1 VARAR
6 RRCTLTLAAAAVAS
20 IACLVPTSDTG
31 AAAGATLRVAFGPI
45 SPAGMRRLGR
55 APANF
60 PVTLQLGLVADQDGM
75 ANAARA
81 GSDPSSPSYGRY
93 ATPLELRRRFG
104 APIARQRA
112 VLAALH
118 KAGIRGTVD
127 AVGVRITART
137 TIAGLQRVFSRTWS
151 LYATGVAHTYV
162 GLPGR
167 PPIVPRGLRGNVD
180 VAVGLRP
187 VVVGAP
193 RRPQSAIRGR
203 DAGGTPIRTGT
214 PGRSCVARDQ
224 SLLGLSPDQILAAY
238 GITSLHDRGLLGQ
251 GARVAIVGEAPA
263 RGADVERFRSC
274 FGFSGTPLAVR
285 GGTRIKPILE
295 SSLDAM
301 VVATVAPKL
310 EAFDLYVRPLTDN
323 TEDGDVEGFL
333 QMLAAPLEATKTGRK
348 LPDVVSVSYGV
359 CEAQVAPFGASRK
372 LVERTLAAY
381 AALGVTVVVAA
392 GDSGSSTCARG
403 IPASDLTSALVQ
415 PVASWPASSQWVL
428 AVGGTNLTLKPD
440 NSIASTGVW
449 NDTVF
454 PAPFTRRA
462 GGGGA
467 LSRLAQRPWWQP
479 AQPFASRALRM
490 VPDLAAFADP
500 APGYMIVCSRAV
512 QGCPTHGSGQ
522 SLVTVGG
529 TSAATPLVAGMIALW
544 TQQARD
550 SGRLRLGFIPP
561 LLYSIGARAPHA
573 FADVTV
579 GNNKIF
585 NVGCCDARVG
595 YDLASG
601 LGSPLANVVADN
613 LTSP

>member
-1 VARAR
+1 
-6 RRCTLTLAAAAVAS
+6 
-20 IACLVPTSDTG
+20 
-31 AAAGATLRVAFGPI
+31 
-45 SPAGMRRLGR
+45 M
-55 APANF
+55 
-60 PVTLQLGLVADQDGM
+60 
-75 ANAARA
+75 
-81 GSDPSSPSYGRY
+81 
-93 ATPLELRRRFG
+93 
-104 APIARQRA
+104 
-112 VLAALH
+112 
-118 KAGIRGTVD
+118 
-127 AVGVRITART
+127 RITART

-151 LYATGVAHTYV
+151 LYATGVAGTYV
-162 GLPGR
+162 ALPGR

-187 VVVGAP
+187 VVVGKP
-193 RRPQSAIRGR
+193 RRRQNAVLGR

-214 PGRSCVARDQ
+214 PQRSCVARDP
-224 SLLGLSPDQILAAY
+224 SVLGLSPAQILDAY
-238 GITSLHDRGLLGQ
+238 GITPLHDRGLLGQ

-263 RGADVERFRSC
+263 RSADVERFRSC
-274 FGFSGTPLAVR
+274 FGFTGAPLAVH
-285 GGTRIKPILE
+285 GGARIQPILE

-310 EAFDLYVRPLTDN
+310 EAFDLYVRPLTDT

-333 QMLAAPLEATKTGRK
+333 QLLAAPLEATKSGRK

-403 IPASDLTSALVQ
+403 IPESALTPGLVQ
-415 PVASWPASSQWVL
+415 PVASWPASSPWVL
-428 AVGGTNLTLKPD
+428 AVGGTNLTLNPD
-440 NSIASTGVW
+440 NSIASSGVW

-479 AQPFASRALRM
+479 AQPFASPALRM
-490 VPDLAAFADP
+490 VPDISAFADP
-500 APGYMIVCSRAV
+500 APGYLIVCSRGV
-512 QGCPTHGSGQ
+512 QGCKTRGAAQ

-544 TQQARD
+544 TQQARA
-550 SGRLRLGFIPP
+550 SRGRGLGFIPP
-561 LLYSIGARAPHA
+561 LLYSLAAHVPGA
-573 FADVTV
+573 FADITV
-579 GNNKIF
+579 GDNEIF
-585 NVGCCDARVG
+585 NVGCCRARVG

-601 LGSPLANVVADN
+601 LGSPLANVVAGH
-613 LTSP
+613 LTSR